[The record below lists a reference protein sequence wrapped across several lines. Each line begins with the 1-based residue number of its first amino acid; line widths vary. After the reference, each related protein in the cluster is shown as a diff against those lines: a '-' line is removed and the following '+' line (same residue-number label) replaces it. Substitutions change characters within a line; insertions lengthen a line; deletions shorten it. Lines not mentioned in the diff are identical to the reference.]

1 MSCQQ
6 VYQHDFIERYVR
18 GEGSRGER
26 EAFERHY
33 FECQPCYEKLRAC
46 RLLRAE
52 LQPETAP
59 GQEIRRRHGMRP
71 RRAWVVAIAASLAL
85 VAVGIGLWSQR
96 QRAPLSPPV
105 SPAAEPG
112 LVRPPSPEPVVS
124 IADLA
129 RVEPPPY
136 EALRLRG
143 PADEA
148 TQAFRD
154 AMKRYAAADYA
165 GAVRGLERAAHLDP
179 QAPDPPFYLGI
190 CRLMLADAPAAVRDL
205 RRAASISDA
214 ASADEARFYLAK
226 AYLKLED
233 VEAARRELRLVAGGG
248 REHAA
253 EARNILDE
261 LERRGAAGR

>member
-6 VYQHDFIERYVR
+6 IYQSDFVEKYVR

-33 FECQPCYEKLRAC
+33 FECQACYEKLRAC

-52 LQPETAP
+52 LQPEAVP
-59 GQEIRRRHGMRP
+59 WQGIRRRPGVRP

-96 QRAPLSPPV
+96 QRTPLSPPV
-105 SPAAEPG
+105 PPVAEPG
-112 LVRPPSPEPVVS
+112 LVHPPSPEPIVS

-136 EALRLRG
+136 EVLRLRG

-148 TQAFRD
+148 TKLFQD
-154 AMKRYAAADYA
+154 AMKRYAAADYV
-165 GAVRGLERAAHLDP
+165 GAARGLERASRLDP

-190 CRLMLADAPAAVRDL
+190 CRLMLGDASAAVREL
-205 RRAASISDA
+205 QRAVHTGDP

-226 AYLKLED
+226 AHLKLED
-233 VEAARRELRLVAGGG
+233 VDAARRELRLVAGGG
-248 REHAA
+248 RERAA
-253 EARNILDE
+253 EARNILDQ
-261 LERRGAAGR
+261 LEKTGAAGR

>member
-6 VYQHDFIERYVR
+6 VYQSDFIERYVR

-33 FECQPCYEKLRAC
+33 FECQACYEKLRAC

-52 LQPETAP
+52 LQPEAAP
-59 GQEIRRRHGMRP
+59 GQEIRRRPGMRP

-85 VAVGIGLWSQR
+85 VAVGIGQWSQR

-105 SPAAEPG
+105 PPAAEPG
-112 LVRPPSPEPVVS
+112 VVRSPSPEPVVS
-124 IADLA
+124 IVDLA
-129 RVEPPPY
+129 RFEPPPY

-148 TQAFRD
+148 TQVFRD

-165 GAVRGLERAAHLDP
+165 GAARGLERAAHLDP

-190 CRLMLADAPAAVRDL
+190 CRLMQGDASAAVRDL

-233 VEAARRELRLVAGGG
+233 VDAARRELHLVAGGA

-261 LERRGAAGR
+261 LERMDAAGR